1 MERIIR
7 TYGAVVLA
15 MVFWSFSFIWFKI
28 ANEVYRPMTI
38 VYLRLL
44 LSVVILSL
52 FLWITGRFEK
62 IKRSDRKYFLLLAF
76 CEPFVYFIG
85 ESFGLT
91 YVTSTV
97 GSVIISTVPIF
108 AAIGGWVFYRERLKA
123 INYLGIIISFAGVL
137 VFILNRDGSLSF
149 DIRGLLLLFLAV
161 FSAVGYTLTLNK
173 LAGSYNPIYIV
184 NVHNIIGIILFFP
197 VIMVSEVKHLDEF
210 TFDTRSF
217 SAIIKLAIFASS
229 GAFILFGFAVRK
241 LGVSKSSV
249 FSNCIP
255 VLTALFAYF
264 ILSEVLTIQK
274 FTGMLVVI
282 AGLFLSQINKKQKRS
297 EVEILAG
304 KTG

>member
-1 MERIIR
+1 MERITR
-7 TYGAVVLA
+7 TYGAIILA
-15 MVFWSFSFIWFKI
+15 MVIWSFSFIWFKI

-38 VYLRLL
+38 VYLRLF
-44 LSVVILSL
+44 LSVMILSL

-76 CEPFVYFIG
+76 CQPFVYFIG
-85 ESFGLT
+85 ESHGLT
-91 YVTSTV
+91 YVTSTM

-108 AAIGGWVFYRERLKA
+108 AAIGGWIFFRERLKT
-123 INYLGIIISFAGVL
+123 INYLGIIISFTGVL

-149 DIRGLLLLFLAV
+149 DLRGLLLLFLAV
-161 FSAVGYTLTLNK
+161 FSAVGYTLILNK

-184 NVHNIIGIILFFP
+184 NVQNIIGLILFIP
-197 VIMVSEVKHLDEF
+197 VIMISEVKHLNEW

-241 LGVSKSSV
+241 LGVSRSSV

-255 VLTALFAYF
+255 VFTALFAYF
-264 ILSEVLTIQK
+264 ILNEVLTFQK
-274 FTGMLVVI
+274 LTGMLVVI
-282 AGLFLSQINKKQKRS
+282 AGLFLSQANKKQKRHDR
-297 EVEILAG
+297 EFLAG
-304 KTG
+304 RTG